1 MLNRRDFLQ
10 RASLALVATGLPPM
24 LLAKADTDA
33 RLVVIVLR
41 GAMDGMAMLA
51 PYGDGNYRKLRGE
64 LALAKPGGEE
74 GVLKLDGLFG
84 LHPSMENVF
93 KMYSAGHALLLHA
106 VASPY
111 RARSH
116 FDGQDILENG
126 GATVHGQDDGWL
138 NRALAPMGGSLGN
151 ERAIALSKMTPLL
164 LRGDQSVSSWSD
176 SRLPH
181 ADDDTLQRIQAM
193 YANDEFFSRR
203 LAQAMESQQIADAN
217 GGMQGGNRGGAGAR
231 FKTQMQAAA
240 RFLKAPAGPR
250 VAVLE
255 SGGWDTHAN
264 QGAAKG
270 ILANRFSM
278 LDEGLAALQ
287 HELGGEWSNT
297 VVLTVTEFG
306 RTAAVNGT
314 RGTDH
319 GTASA
324 ALLTG
329 GAVNGGRVIADW
341 PGLATADLYEG
352 RDLYPTGD
360 IRSLF
365 KGVLVQHLGL
375 DPVFVDRSV
384 FPDSRSVDM
393 LDDLVGGGTRLA

>member
-126 GATVHGQDDGWL
+126 GATVHGQD
-138 NRALAPMGGSLGN
+138 
-151 ERAIALSKMTPLL
+151 
-164 LRGDQSVSSWSD
+164 
-176 SRLPH
+176 
-181 ADDDTLQRIQAM
+181 
-193 YANDEFFSRR
+193 
-203 LAQAMESQQIADAN
+203 
-217 GGMQGGNRGGAGAR
+217 
-231 FKTQMQAAA
+231 
-240 RFLKAPAGPR
+240 
-250 VAVLE
+250 
-255 SGGWDTHAN
+255 
-264 QGAAKG
+264 
-270 ILANRFSM
+270 
-278 LDEGLAALQ
+278 
-287 HELGGEWSNT
+287 
-297 VVLTVTEFG
+297 
-306 RTAAVNGT
+306 
-314 RGTDH
+314 
-319 GTASA
+319 
-324 ALLTG
+324 
-329 GAVNGGRVIADW
+329 
-341 PGLATADLYEG
+341 
-352 RDLYPTGD
+352 
-360 IRSLF
+360 
-365 KGVLVQHLGL
+365 
-375 DPVFVDRSV
+375 
-384 FPDSRSVDM
+384 
-393 LDDLVGGGTRLA
+393 